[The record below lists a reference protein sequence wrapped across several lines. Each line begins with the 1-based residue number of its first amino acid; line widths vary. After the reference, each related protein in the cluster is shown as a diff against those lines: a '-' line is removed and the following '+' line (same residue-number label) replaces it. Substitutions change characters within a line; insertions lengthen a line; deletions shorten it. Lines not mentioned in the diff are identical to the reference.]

1 MHRAAPWV
9 WMHYARNGCYHH
21 APIKLDSLIERW
33 GSAASADKLRRN
45 ARCAKCGHKGATL
58 SVPSCG
64 PGCGDAPFPAQG
76 CPMCGREF
84 HSTLDL
90 RAAA

>member
-1 MHRAAPWV
+1 MFIATDAAKATLANMHRAAPWV

-21 APIKLDSLIERW
+21 AP
-33 GSAASADKLRRN
+33 
-45 ARCAKCGHKGATL
+45 KGAPL

-76 CPMCGREF
+76 CPM
-84 HSTLDL
+84 
-90 RAAA
+90 